1 MPSFPAA
8 PCAPRNDL
16 ALLCTLS
23 EYPSTEIA
31 RVATTAFERHL
42 WYLSEILIAFAFF
55 DDAVST
61 EEKRLMVAALRE
73 VEGQDEPLKRIPPFQ
88 HPNTKTLHN
97 FVTKTQIIS
106 LRLLAYPRSSYRLI
120 RVNGNVT
127 RSTNGASDLSSC
139 SELSMTWPKEG

>member
-1 MPSFPAA
+1 MNHCGQVLESAVVPPTARKSDITYWSLFVTSVYLRYWFESPAA
-8 PCAPRNDL
+8 HCAPRNDL

-42 WYLSEILIAFAFF
+42 WCLSEILIAFAFF

-73 VEGQDEPLKRIPPFQ
+73 VEGQD
-88 HPNTKTLHN
+88 
-97 FVTKTQIIS
+97 
-106 LRLLAYPRSSYRLI
+106 
-120 RVNGNVT
+120 
-127 RSTNGASDLSSC
+127 
-139 SELSMTWPKEG
+139 